1 MHHKKT
7 PTATDRLHKTDTLKL
22 LLSGFTNQ
30 TTVKQKQIVCLI
42 DALPNFHLIGLREII
57 YDPSRSYQIMDFY
70 NERKSINKKI
80 NGQYRQAE
88 RRIVIFEFN
97 SLRNLMEILYHEI
110 GHYVYFNVINSSV
123 KKTWVTEIYRESGNI
138 SKYACTN
145 ASEGFAETYATFLL
159 EPQKLRTIH
168 LKYAYMRDKVF
179 GGFSINLAND
189 HLDFSI

>member
-80 NGQYRQAE
+80 NGQTR
-88 RRIVIFEFN
+88 
-97 SLRNLMEILYHEI
+97 
-110 GHYVYFNVINSSV
+110 
-123 KKTWVTEIYRESGNI
+123 
-138 SKYACTN
+138 
-145 ASEGFAETYATFLL
+145 
-159 EPQKLRTIH
+159 
-168 LKYAYMRDKVF
+168 
-179 GGFSINLAND
+179 
-189 HLDFSI
+189 